1 MSGDTRF
8 EHALPGILEDI
19 GAGPTPD
26 YTELLL
32 ARTAATSQRPGWMVP
47 ERWYSMSAISER
59 LTTAP
64 RIPLRTI
71 GVVALL
77 ILVLAAAVFIIG
89 GQQRRLPLPYG
100 PAGNGLVVYASE
112 SDIYVGDPTTR
123 ASRRITSGPQV
134 DGLSRVH
141 ERRRRRSRSCD
152 RRPATRCRELTS

>member
-1 MSGDTRF
+1 MSGDTRL

-77 ILVLAAAVFIIG
+77 ILVLVAAALIVA

-100 PAGNGLVVYASE
+100 PAGNGLVVYAVR
-112 SDIYVGDPTTR
+112 VGH
-123 ASRRITSGPQV
+123 
-134 DGLSRVH
+134 L
-141 ERRRRRSRSCD
+141 RRRPGDARDATDHGRPGRWMAIPGSRKTERRSRSCD
-152 RRPATRCRELTS
+152 PRPATR

>member
-1 MSGDTRF
+1 MSGDTRL

-47 ERWYSMSAISER
+47 ERWYSMSAITER

-77 ILVLAAAVFIIG
+77 ILVLAAAVFIVGSQRASAATSIRPG
-89 GQQRRLPLPYG
+89 GQRPRRLRL
-100 PAGNGLVVYASE
+100 
-112 SDIYVGDPTTR
+112 
-123 ASRRITSGPQV
+123 
-134 DGLSRVH
+134 
-141 ERRRRRSRSCD
+141 
-152 RRPATRCRELTS
+152 